1 MKKVGI
7 SMLYSVNNFFFLL
20 LHSDYVPVV
29 KFSYQINSER
39 GSSDSECTSIHT
51 FTEEICISTRLRRN
65 SADDSEVDT

>member
-7 SMLYSVNNFFFLL
+7 SMLHSVNNFFFLL

-29 KFSYQINSER
+29 TFSYQINSER